1 MTDEK
6 GRKPGPSKHSGSD
19 DASSRA
25 EREAGISAGQFAG
38 VGLQFAAAI
47 IVFLYGGQWLDRKL
61 GTEPWF
67 LIIGV
72 FTGASAAFYSMYR
85 KLMKAQERE
94 EAQRR
99 ARKEQQK

>member
-1 MTDEK
+1 MTDDK
-6 GRKPGPSKHSGSD
+6 RRKPALPGVE

-25 EREAGISAGQFAG
+25 EREAGISASEFAG

-47 IVFLYGGQWLDRKL
+47 IVFLFGGQWLDRKL

-94 EAQRR
+94 EAQKR

>member
-1 MTDEK
+1 MTDDK
-6 GRKPGPSKHSGSD
+6 RRKLRLPADPGAD

-25 EREAGISAGQFAG
+25 EREAGISASEFAG

-47 IVFLYGGQWLDRKL
+47 IVFLFGGQWLDRKL
-61 GTEPWF
+61 GTDPWF

-85 KLMKAQERE
+85 KLMKAQARE
-94 EAQRR
+94 DAARQ
-99 ARKEQQK
+99 ARKEREK